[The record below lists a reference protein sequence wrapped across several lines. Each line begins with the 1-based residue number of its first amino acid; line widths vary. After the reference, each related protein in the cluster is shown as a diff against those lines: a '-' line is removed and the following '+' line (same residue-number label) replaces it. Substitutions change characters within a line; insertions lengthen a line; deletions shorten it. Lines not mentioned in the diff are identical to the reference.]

1 MQVHSCCCKWDSFLL
16 SRDWEMFHGIYVP
29 HLFIHSSVDAHL
41 GCFHVLASVNSAA
54 MNIEVKVSFR
64 IMIFSGYM
72 PESGIA
78 GSYGRSIFSFLRNIH
93 TIIHSGCT
101 TLHFQ
106 QQYSGIS
113 ISPFSASSLT
123 FIVYRLFDGY
133 SDWHEVISH
142 CSFDLHVSNN

>member
-1 MQVHSCCCKWDSFLL
+1 
-16 SRDWEMFHGIYVP
+16 MFHGIYVP

-78 GSYGRSIFSFLRNIH
+78 GSYGRSIFSLVGNIH
-93 TIIHSGCT
+93 TVLHSGHT
-101 TLHFQ
+101 NL
-106 QQYSGIS
+106 
-113 ISPFSASSLT
+113 
-123 FIVYRLFDGY
+123 R
-133 SDWHEVISH
+133 SH
-142 CSFDLHVSNN
+142 Q